1 VEHTTSSSAT
11 TELQS
16 IEDERSSTQK
26 CLWICAQFSKFI
38 DQLQSSSAKDLS
50 QDPDNTPG
58 RITSDG
64 IRECKSSMEQ
74 TTARL
79 ERHMQDILDRMIS
92 SSNATMTQENTK
104 DLARLREEW
113 DTARKCRDICFQA
126 DQQLKENISVI
137 DNHAT
142 GNEAVQFLVS
152 NSQKTIHGKNRGY
165 GDQIKQIGG
174 HLSDQ
179 SIQKISGDFLQM
191 SIQRPRHGTLSTNDD
206 ALPEGKDT
214 GEGRTDWRSEYGGGR
229 VLKSQPI
236 VNASGDPDYLGRA
249 RV

>member
-1 VEHTTSSSAT
+1 
-11 TELQS
+11 
-16 IEDERSSTQK
+16 
-26 CLWICAQFSKFI
+26 
-38 DQLQSSSAKDLS
+38 
-50 QDPDNTPG
+50 
-58 RITSDG
+58 
-64 IRECKSSMEQ
+64 
-74 TTARL
+74 
-79 ERHMQDILDRMIS
+79 MIS

-113 DTARKCRDICFQA
+113 ETARKCRDICFQA

-214 GEGRTDWRSEYGGGR
+214 DEGRTDWRSEYGGGR
-229 VLKSQPI
+229 VLKSQSI